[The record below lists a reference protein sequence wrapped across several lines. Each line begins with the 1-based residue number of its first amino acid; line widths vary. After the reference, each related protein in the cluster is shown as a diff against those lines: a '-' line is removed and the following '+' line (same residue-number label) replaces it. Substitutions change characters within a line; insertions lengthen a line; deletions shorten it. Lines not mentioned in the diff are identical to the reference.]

1 MTLERLQLPADARFW
16 PAAGRAVCD
25 FAAHCGAPERRFQSI
40 HWLVP
45 SGSHAVLAR
54 AALRDAL
61 GGAAFAPPRIAPLT
75 TWLGRALVAG
85 TAARAELYAALR
97 GSAWVREAFGDQTA
111 ALWSLARDVA
121 QLSDEL
127 TWAAVDSPEAFDG
140 RLAAS
145 LARHFHR
152 RAARALGPQAQLVL
166 QLWRVRRSAG
176 DGAAGAWRELA
187 ARAAQATA
195 PLVYLSP
202 VAVTDTTGDG
212 IAPWERCFVER
223 WAENAP
229 VLLLVPDL
237 AAALSGRPLL
247 VAAWP
252 EIAGT
257 DVSAPIAARAD
268 AVRGKEGARRPPLAI
283 VDADSLEDEATS
295 VARQVLAWRREG
307 VESIALVALDRM
319 TARRVRALLERAQ
332 IGVRDETGWR
342 LSTTS
347 AAAAVMRWYDLVAD
361 DLYWRDLLDWLKSSF
376 TLSDRP
382 DKAQEILAF
391 ERAIRTRGV
400 LQGAR
405 AIRLA
410 LAEELRHAGS
420 SAPAAGALQVLVLLE
435 GQIRAIRN
443 AGPTLAAHARALQT
457 SLEALGMRT
466 ALAADPVGRDVL
478 REIDALAAELDSAGT
493 RARVEEFRALLAARF
508 EEAAYVDREVD
519 SPVTMMSLS
528 ATALRTFDAAVL
540 IGADEDHLPTAPGEL
555 LFLSNDVR
563 AELGLAT
570 ADAALREQ
578 AGQLAALLATTPHV
592 VATWRCRRG
601 DEPNSLSPLL
611 ERLRFV
617 AARATGSD
625 LARRTEP
632 DDFEIESVAL
642 ECPAPSAASL
652 LPARLSASHAQSL
665 VDCPY
670 QFYARR
676 LLRLD
681 PAEDVVEAP
690 GKREFG
696 EALHEVLRR
705 FHAEWGA
712 ADLGA
717 VEPDRLRLSLA
728 QHANEVFTREKARM
742 PGLLAFER
750 RFLGLV
756 DDYVSWAQQHS
767 SAGWRWSAAEL
778 AIARALVLDD
788 GREVEL
794 TGRLD
799 RVDRKSDG
807 TLLVLDYKARVAD
820 DLRRRLKVAGEDVQL
835 PFYGLLLRESQPAYG
850 GIGAAYVA
858 FDRGRENVSGVQ
870 MIAPTQ
876 PFEGLV
882 DEVGTRLRADL
893 QRIADGVPLPALGRP
908 ATCENCE
915 MRGLCRRDY
924 WEHDAGTQDE

>member
-1 MTLERLQLPADARFW
+1 MTLERLRFPADARFW

-25 FAAHCGAPERRFQSI
+25 FAARCGAPERRFQSI

-75 TWLGRALVAG
+75 AWLGRGMAAG

-97 GSAWVREAFGDQTA
+97 GNAWVREAFGEHPA

-127 TWAAVDSPEAFDG
+127 TWAAVDSPEAFEG

-152 RAARALGPQAQLVL
+152 RAARALRPQAQLVL
-166 QLWRVRRSAG
+166 QLWQARRSAG

-187 ARAAQATA
+187 ARAGQATA
-195 PLVYLSP
+195 PLVYLST
-202 VAVTDTTGDG
+202 VAVTDAAGDG

-223 WAENAP
+223 WAESAP

-252 EIAGT
+252 EIAGR
-257 DVSAPIAARAD
+257 DVSVPIAERAD
-268 AVRGKEGARRPPLAI
+268 AVRGAEGTRRPPLTI

-295 VARQVLAWRREG
+295 VAQQVLAWRREG
-307 VESIALVALDRM
+307 IESIALVALDRM

-332 IGVRDETGWR
+332 ISVRDETGWR

-382 DKAQEILAF
+382 DKAQQILVF

-405 AIRLA
+405 AMRLA
-410 LAEELRHAGS
+410 LAELQHAGS
-420 SAPAAGALQVLVLLE
+420 SVPAAGALEVLALLE
-435 GQIRAIRN
+435 EQVRLIRN

-478 REIDALAAELDSAGT
+478 REIDALAAELDSAGG

-519 SPVTMMSLS
+519 SPVTMVSLS
-528 ATALRTFDAAVL
+528 ATVLRTFDAVVL
-540 IGADEDHLPTAPGEL
+540 IGADEDHLPTAPSEL
-555 LFLSNDVR
+555 LFFSNDVR

-592 VATWRCRRG
+592 VATWRYRRG

-617 AARATGSD
+617 VAQASGAG
-625 LARRTEP
+625 LARRIDP
-632 DDFEIESVAL
+632 DEFEVESVAL

-652 LPARLSASHAQSL
+652 LPARLSASQAQSL

-681 PAEDVVEAP
+681 PMEDVLEAP

-705 FHAEWGA
+705 FHAEWGT

-717 VEPDRLRLSLA
+717 VQQDQLQLSLVR
-728 QHANEVFTREKARM
+728 HAGEVFTREKARM

-756 DDYVSWAQQHS
+756 DDYVAWAQQHS
-767 SAGWRWSAAEL
+767 STGWRWAAAEL

-799 RVDRKSDG
+799 RVDRRSDG

-820 DLRRRLKVAGEDVQL
+820 DLRRKLKVAGEDVQL
-835 PFYGLLLRESQPAYG
+835 PFYGLLLRESQLASG
-850 GIGAAYVA
+850 GVGAAYVA
-858 FDRGRENVSGVQ
+858 FDRGRDNASGVQ
-870 MIAPTQ
+870 MVAPSQ

-882 DEVGTRLRADL
+882 DEVGTRLRTDL
-893 QRIADGVPLPALGRP
+893 QRIADGAPLPALGRP
-908 ATCENCE
+908 ATCEYCE

-924 WEHDAGTQDE
+924 WEHEAGTQDE